1 MTFATKYR
9 ISQTLVVVC
18 IIGIVVSLSRMVP
31 AGLAGDVPPVKFWF
45 GALVA
50 FLVIGISATF
60 AYYYYRDR
68 RFDVKDQ
75 QQIAVETLAKLGE
88 QRKEK

>member
-1 MTFATKYR
+1 M
-9 ISQTLVVVC
+9 VVVC

-31 AGLAGDVPPVKFWF
+31 AGLAGDVHTVKFWF

-60 AYYYYRDR
+60 AFTITEIGVLMSR
-68 RFDVKDQ
+68 
-75 QQIAVETLAKLGE
+75 TSSKLPL
-88 QRKEK
+88 RL